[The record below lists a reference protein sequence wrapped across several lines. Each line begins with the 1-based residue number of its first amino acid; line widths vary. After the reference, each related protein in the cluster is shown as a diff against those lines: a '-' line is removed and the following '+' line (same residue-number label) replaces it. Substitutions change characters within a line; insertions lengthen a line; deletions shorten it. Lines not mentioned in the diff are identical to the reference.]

1 MLSRRVRPK
10 KGGRKATPSPPKRR
24 RTRAA
29 KNEKPTP
36 KTANERNAAKGRQ
49 TTEGRRTQPTEKRP
63 KSKTTSRQTRQK
75 QRRNKGNKQGNQSNA
90 KQGEGRAKAS
100 QRKASKRQK
109 TRSKHN
115 KHPQHAEKTRQA
127 NATSAR
133 AKTSTTHEG
142 KPAAPPRKTK
152 REAIAVEQQAFLEGG
167 WRRERTAHARPAIR
181 RLLKLLVRLNY
192 GRRERVGGRKPG
204 WLASCDTIKRPA
216 RVRVC
221 AKNASELKK
230 ATITKRLNRSL
241 WLLV

>member
-1 MLSRRVRPK
+1 LLSRRVRPK

-63 KSKTTSRQTRQK
+63 KSKPTSRQTRQK

-109 TRSKHN
+109 TASTHN
-115 KHPQHAEKTRQA
+115 THPQNAEENTASQRNKRAGQNLYDTRRQARRAAPQDKTRGDSRRT
-127 NATSAR
+127 TSVFGRRLAAR
-133 AKTSTTHEG
+133 AHGTR
-142 KPAAPPRKTK
+142 PPRD
-152 REAIAVEQQAFLEGG
+152 
-167 WRRERTAHARPAIR
+167 PP
-181 RLLKLLVRLNY
+181 KLNQDNHSNY
-192 GRRERVGGRKPG
+192 ARRERVGGRKPG

-230 ATITKRLNRSL
+230 ATAARMLCRSS
-241 WLLV
+241 